1 MISSSNGVWVV
12 ILSLF
17 AALILHAL
25 PLPFDWRWYRPELP
39 LLVLFYWILALP
51 HRVGIFSAAMT
62 GFAVDLLE
70 GNPAGGLAVGAVAS
84 ALVIL
89 LTYQRVRQFNLVQQ
103 SAIMGVLV
111 ALALLVESWMHQLL
125 GLPVPS
131 YRFWLA
137 AAVAIPMWPIVRK
150 LLRGVRRYFEV
161 I

>member
-1 MISSSNGVWVV
+1 M
-12 ILSLF
+12 
-17 AALILHAL
+17 
-25 PLPFDWRWYRPELP
+25 
-39 LLVLFYWILALP
+39 VLFYWILALP

-111 ALALLVESWMHQLL
+111 ALALLVESWLHQLL